1 MLKKY
6 FSGLRFK
13 GNIYVVL
20 VLSLLLVMALY
31 SIGRI
36 GFYFFNTSYFP
47 EMTWSRM
54 GKMLWGGLRFD
65 LSATL
70 YSNSLFILLMIV
82 PIAARFKAGY
92 QTLLR
97 WVFIVVNSIAFA

>member
-6 FSGLRFK
+6 FSGLKFK
-13 GNIYVVL
+13 GNIYAVL
-20 VLSLLLVMALY
+20 VLSLLLVMGLY

-54 GKMLWGGLRFD
+54 EIMLWGGLRFD

-70 YSNSLFILLMIV
+70 YSNSLYILLMIV
-82 PIAARFKAGY
+82 PLTIRFKPVY
-92 QTLLR
+92 QKSNR
-97 WVFIVVNSIAFA
+97 